1 MSAPAQAG
9 VGGGGSRGV
18 RWLGYALAAACL
30 VYVLHDIHPARALRE
45 LTNVSWK
52 WVLLGISFDIL
63 SYAVQGLRW
72 KLLLKPF
79 GRVRLFRSVRAVY
92 AGLFANMVF
101 PLRPGELMRSYL
113 LSDSEEI
120 SFGRVLGSVGVER
133 LIDLVVATAALGIV
147 SQYVELPKRLH
158 RAAVVLGV
166 VALALVFLAL
176 AAILYLEYRMGSDPS
191 PEVGPKRLTGKFM
204 PALIGLH
211 AIGTAP
217 SFYSAVLISLGVPFL
232 QILGLWSMMRSYGLG
247 LPFLAGVV
255 VLLVIN
261 LGVSLPNA
269 PANVG
274 TYPFFCVLGLSV
286 FGADFGVDKDLAARF
301 SIFAFVMLTLPFM
314 ILGFIAM
321 LRSGMSIHAMRER
334 IRQLPSNGRKTA

>member
-1 MSAPAQAG
+1 
-9 VGGGGSRGV
+9 
-18 RWLGYALAAACL
+18 LFGYALAIACL
-30 VYVLHDIHPARALRE
+30 VYVLYDIHPAKALRE
-45 LTNVSWK
+45 LTNVSWR
-52 WVLLGISFDIL
+52 WVLIGMGFDVL

-113 LSDSEEI
+113 LSDSEKI
-120 SFGRVLGSVGVER
+120 SFGKVLGAVGVER

-147 SQYVELPKRLH
+147 SLYVPLQMSKRLR

-191 PEVGPKRLTGKFM
+191 PEVGPKRLTGRLM

-211 AIGTAP
+211 AMWTAP
-217 SFYSAVLISLGVPFL
+217 SFYPAVLISLGVPFL
-232 QILGLWSMMRSYGLG
+232 QILGLWCMMRAYGLG

-301 SIFAFVMLTLPFM
+301 SIFAFVMLTLPFL

-334 IRQLPSNGRKTA
+334 IRQLPGNGRKTG